1 MISQLDLAVQE
12 LEKGNVVAM
21 PTETVYGLAASIDN
35 HEGLKK
41 IFSTKQRP
49 FFDPLIVH
57 VCSKD
62 MARNLTTDWSP
73 LVDFLAEHFWPGPLT
88 MVLPKS
94 TAVDSLI
101 TSGLETVGIRMPSH
115 SVALSLIEKLG
126 RPVAAPSANRFG
138 KTSPTTAEHVKSEFP
153 NESFLILDGGASL
166 IGIESTVLLVKHF
179 NNEYEL
185 SILREGH
192 VSRTELEQSLKNK
205 KWSFSFI
212 DTVSKKESP
221 GHMKHHYMPSMP
233 LLLLQNHGLSDQE
246 ICDRAQL
253 QIAQLPSQ
261 VEGVEILRP
270 QSMKRFVEMHLPENS
285 ALAARELYSMLRKMS
300 DNDDVD
306 FILFRLRSIHFTESW
321 KAIMDRLTKA
331 ASLIL

>member
-21 PTETVYGLAASIDN
+21 PTETVYGLAAAIDN
-35 HEGLKK
+35 SVGLKK

-57 VCSKD
+57 VCSKA
-62 MARNLTTDWSP
+62 MAQQLTTDWSP
-73 LVDFLAEHFWPGPLT
+73 LVDFLAEHYWPGPLT
-88 MVLPKS
+88 VVLPKS
-94 TAVDSLI
+94 SAVDPLI
-101 TSGLETVGIRMPSH
+101 TSGLESVGIRMPSH

-126 RPVAAPSANRFG
+126 KPVAAPSANRFG
-138 KTSPTTAEHVKSEFP
+138 RTSPTTAEHVKSEFP
-153 NESFLILDGGASL
+153 NDDLLILDGGASS

-179 NNEYEL
+179 ADEYEL

-192 VSRTELEQSLKNK
+192 ISRAELELSLKNK
-205 KWSFSFI
+205 KWIFKFT

-221 GHMKHHYMPSMP
+221 GHMKHHYMPPKP
-233 LLLLQNHGLSDQE
+233 LLLLKDRSLSDQQ
-246 ICDRAQL
+246 ICEHAQA
-253 QIAQLPSQ
+253 QIAHLPEQ
-261 VEGVEILRP
+261 VEGVKILKP
-270 QSMKRFVEMHLPENS
+270 QSMHHFVEMHLPEDS
-285 ALAARELYSMLRKMS
+285 ALAARELYSSLRKMS
-300 DNDDVD
+300 ESDAD
-306 FILFRLRSIHFTESW
+306 FILFRLSSIHFGESW